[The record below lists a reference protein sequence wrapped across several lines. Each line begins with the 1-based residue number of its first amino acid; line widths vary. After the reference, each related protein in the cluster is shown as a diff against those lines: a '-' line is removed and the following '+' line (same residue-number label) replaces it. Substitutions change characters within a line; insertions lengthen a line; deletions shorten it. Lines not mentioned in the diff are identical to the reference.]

1 MSDVKV
7 TQLYLTLCDP
17 IDYTVRGILQV
28 RILERV
34 ALSLLQWIFP
44 TQESN
49 GGLLRCRWSLYQLSY
64 QGSPNTRA
72 ALMHSSLFLSFVCVW
87 SPCTRD
93 PGPCRWGETHTVP
106 RPPTW
111 GHMSPRSGHHGY
123 GPSMYE
129 QARSLGPLGT
139 LERSL
144 GLVSSPLNCP

>member
-1 MSDVKV
+1 MKV

-106 RPPTW
+106 RPPHLRSHVPSARTSRLW
-111 GHMSPRSGHHGY
+111 SAGPRCVNKP
-123 GPSMYE
+123 GPWDL
-129 QARSLGPLGT
+129 RGP
-139 LERSL
+139 
-144 GLVSSPLNCP
+144 